1 MAYYLGIDGGG
12 SKTTCVVGDES
23 SILATAVSG
32 PSNITRVGE
41 GYARQSLHQG
51 IRRACAGARIDAQ
64 QLRHACLG
72 AAGAGQEEIASVLRK
87 IVREIVPG
95 EIEVVGDMQIA
106 LEAALDGG
114 PGVIVIAGTGSIA
127 FGRDRE
133 GRTARAG
140 GWGFAIS
147 DEGSGHWVGRAAVAA
162 LLRAADESAEAT
174 KVQPV
179 SPLFREMQS
188 VWKVETLA
196 QLARAANSTADFAA
210 LFPAVLAACDKK
222 DELAPPILREA
233 AAELAR
239 LAGRVVRRLFP
250 DPHGTVPMA
259 MAGGVFRYSAMIREL
274 FYNQIHAAYSHV
286 VLNPDVVE
294 PVHGAWQ
301 RARRA
306 AL

>member
-1 MAYYLGIDGGG
+1 MPGNHCTRRYGGHAPAQKSMHNNYG
-12 SKTTCVVGDES
+12 MPA
-23 SILATAVSG
+23 LAL
-32 PSNITRVGE
+32 PE
-41 GYARQSLHQG
+41 
-51 IRRACAGARIDAQ
+51 
-64 QLRHACLG
+64 
-72 AAGAGQEEIASVLRK
+72 
-87 IVREIVPG
+87 
-95 EIEVVGDMQIA
+95 
-106 LEAALDGG
+106 LDGKKL
-114 PGVIVIAGTGSIA
+114 PACFTRLSERSFREKSKWWAICRLRSKPLWTGSIA

-133 GRTARAG
+133 GKTARAG

-162 LLRAADESAEAT
+162 LLQAADESSGGPQ
-174 KVQPV
+174 VQPV

-196 QLARAANSTADFAA
+196 QLARTANSTPDFAA
-210 LFPAVLAACDKK
+210 LFPAVLAACDQK

-259 MAGGVFRYSAMIREL
+259 MSGGVFRYSAMIREL
-274 FYNQIHAAYSHV
+274 FYNQIQAAYSQV

-301 RARRA
+301 MARRA